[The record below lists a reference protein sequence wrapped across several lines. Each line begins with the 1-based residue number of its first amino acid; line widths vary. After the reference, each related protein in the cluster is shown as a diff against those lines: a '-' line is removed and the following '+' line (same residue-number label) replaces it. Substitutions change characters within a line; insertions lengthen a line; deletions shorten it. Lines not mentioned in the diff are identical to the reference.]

1 MSFFEE
7 GPAKGLLLN
16 LNLQFFAEETSMDQT
31 KETTQETSQETTQE
45 TTQNT
50 EEPTLKQS
58 DVNNLIAK
66 ETKKA
71 QEKLLKQLGVEDFN
85 NAKEGL
91 AKFKEWQESQKTE
104 AEKQAEQL
112 EATNKA
118 LQEAAQA
125 KQELEYKLA
134 ALEVGVNKDSLED
147 ALVLAQRYVNDET
160 DITTALT
167 KVVEK
172 YPHFGAT
179 KQESPKPNFAS
190 GQYTPPADLGGGN
203 PFAAKIAK
211 WKK

>member
-1 MSFFEE
+1 MKDLFL
-7 GPAKGLLLN
+7 K
-16 LNLQFFAEETSMDQT
+16 LNLQFFAEGEPNGDTKVDEPKDPKDQT
-31 KETTQETSQETTQE
+31 HLDDPTGLDETPQ
-45 TTQNT
+45 

-91 AKFKEWQESQKTE
+91 AKLKEWQDSQKTE
-104 AEKQAEQL
+104 AQKQAEQL